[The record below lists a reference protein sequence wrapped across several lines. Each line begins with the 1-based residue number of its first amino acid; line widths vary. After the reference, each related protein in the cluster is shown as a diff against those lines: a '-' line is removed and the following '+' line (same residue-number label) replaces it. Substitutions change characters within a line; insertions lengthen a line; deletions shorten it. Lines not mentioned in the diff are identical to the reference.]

1 MDVTDQGRGGV
12 DGCGD
17 AKMRPKKLWLL
28 PGVAGDRETND
39 GSGIDGVEGCKR
51 NGGGGGGSFAS
62 SAGGVSVLTAA
73 PGTYSSAQLTRK
85 RPHGETSNPPSL

>member
-1 MDVTDQGRGGV
+1 VDVTDHGRGGV

-39 GSGIDGVEGCKR
+39 GSGIDGVDGCKR
-51 NGGGGGGSFAS
+51 KGGGGGGSFAS

-73 PGTYSSAQLTRK
+73 PGT
-85 RPHGETSNPPSL
+85 